1 MVKVITRKQQKLK
14 SKSKLR
20 NKLKNRKRSKKFLGG
35 GEVSIELFNRLPETV
50 KQNINNL
57 LSQSQTQTEMSVNQ
71 IQARYQPQQQFQLYD
86 FIFDANTKSLIKVW
100 DHQTNNPTSIT
111 AGLPGIHIYVIK
123 LNDQQYQI
131 IGKITRKSN

>member
-14 SKSKLR
+14 SKSR

-50 KQNINNL
+50 KQNIKNL
-57 LSQSQTQTEMSVNQ
+57 LSQSQTQTQTEMSVNQ

-111 AGLPGIHIYVIK
+111 AGLPGIHIYIIK
-123 LNDQQYQI
+123 LNEQQYQI
-131 IGKITRKSN
+131 IGKITRKLI

>member
-14 SKSKLR
+14 SKSI
-20 NKLKNRKRSKKFLGG
+20 NKLKNRKRSKKFFGG

-57 LSQSQTQTEMSVNQ
+57 LSKSQSQKQTEMSVNQ

-123 LNDQQYQI
+123 FNDQQYQI
-131 IGKITRKSN
+131 IGKTTRK